1 MSWLKHGGRNTK
13 FFHSKA
19 SQRRR
24 WNYIEGIKDANGVW
38 VEEVEAVAEVA
49 SDYFM
54 NIFNAGTCDRMEECL
69 NTVNQKITDDML
81 EVLSRSFSSDE
92 VKAA

>member
-1 MSWLKHGGRNTK
+1 MSWLKHGDRNTK

-24 WNYIEGIKDANGVW
+24 MNYIEGIKNANGVW
-38 VEEVEAVAEVA
+38 VEEVEEVAEVA

-54 NIFNAGTCDRMEECL
+54 NIFTAGTCDRMQALVGMNC
-69 NTVNQKITDDML
+69 MHG
-81 EVLSRSFSSDE
+81 VLQRPNP
-92 VKAA
+92 KQRRLRGYKRNWN